1 MISTKILP
9 KFFKDVLKHIPTLAL
24 KSVNWKDV
32 LKDMGPFV
40 FRLGTKELEK
50 TKRVTIE
57 DLNISKLK
65 IYNSV
70 NERKKI
76 VLSSKERREQGQIL
90 LSLYFSQFKNVNG
103 LNLDIRAS
111 HFDYSE
117 STLNWL
123 PNNCW
128 YKMDN
133 LFRESLIDLY
143 SGFYHDNNELFES
156 ALKKTGLTKNL
167 NEEKTI
173 ELKKLFYEHF
183 TPGDQILVKFRVSK
197 FSESFYELFHF
208 FVTNEVELE
217 TDFIFLGI
225 YLVTLYM
232 HLEELDESFDVRAA
246 FLEVYPI

>member
-1 MISTKILP
+1 VISTKILP
-9 KFFKDVLKHIPTLAL
+9 KFFKDVLQHIPTLAL

-50 TKRVTIE
+50 SKQDTIS
-57 DLNISKLK
+57 NLK
-65 IYNSV
+65 ILNLELT
-70 NERKKI
+70 NKIDKKR
-76 VLSSKERREQGQIL
+76 LADSEENKEQGQL
-90 LSLYFSQFKNVNG
+90 LLKLYFSQFKNKHG

-111 HFDYSE
+111 HFEYNSE
-117 STLNWL
+117 LLKWS

-128 YKMDN
+128 YKMSDH
-133 LFRESLIDLY
+133 FREALIDLY
-143 SGFYHDNNELFES
+143 SGFYHNNNERFER
-156 ALKKTGLTKNL
+156 ALQSIGLTKNL
-167 NEEKTI
+167 NDTKTQ
-173 ELKKLFYEHF
+173 ELKELFYAHF
-183 TPGDQILVKFRVSK
+183 TPGDQSLVKFEVSK

-246 FLEVYPI
+246 FLEVFPN